1 MKHRWSPK
9 ARATHRQPGL
19 GKPPGSRSCYPE
31 REPPRCRAKERRRDQ
46 QLALTGHQ
54 LTPSPTPR
62 GSRTAQPHNGTFGTT
77 DSWIRERTDPLA
89 DVLFSSHLPFS
100 QVGGGAR
107 SRQLQKLPRCPE
119 SQAESP
125 FHTEHAERA
134 LGAWHGAPDSAS
146 AMPHH
151 LSLLRFLSASNIADY
166 SHAGTVEE
174 RKKLKDRK
182 LFSRSR
188 NFVWCPA

>member
-1 MKHRWSPK
+1 MKHHWSPK

-100 QVGGGAR
+100 QVGVGGRDHVSCRSSRGAPRARRRAR
-107 SRQLQKLPRCPE
+107 STQSTQTGRWGLGTGRPIQPLPCRITSLSCGSWAP
-119 SQAESP
+119 QTLPTTAM
-125 FHTEHAERA
+125 
-134 LGAWHGAPDSAS
+134 LGP
-146 AMPHH
+146 
-151 LSLLRFLSASNIADY
+151 
-166 SHAGTVEE
+166 
-174 RKKLKDRK
+174 
-182 LFSRSR
+182 
-188 NFVWCPA
+188 